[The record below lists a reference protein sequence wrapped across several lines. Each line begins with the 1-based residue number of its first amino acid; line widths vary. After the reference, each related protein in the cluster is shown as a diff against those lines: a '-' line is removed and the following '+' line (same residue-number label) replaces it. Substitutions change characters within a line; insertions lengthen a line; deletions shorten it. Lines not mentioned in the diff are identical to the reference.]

1 MIAGSGK
8 SGISHYYF
16 QRELYMKKMF
26 IVSSLLALF
35 LANSPVFAQDAAGQD
50 DQSLSGT
57 NFSSNSGQNPFAA
70 PTLDNASGQPQPD
83 TAGQTADDSDSW

>member
-1 MIAGSGK
+1 
-8 SGISHYYF
+8 
-16 QRELYMKKMF
+16 MKKMF

-35 LANSPVFAQDAAGQD
+35 FVNTTVFAEDMAGQGVQD

-57 NFSSNSGQNPFAA
+57 NLSSNGTQNPFSVSSM
-70 PTLDNASGQPQPD
+70 DNATAQPQPD

>member
-1 MIAGSGK
+1 
-8 SGISHYYF
+8 
-16 QRELYMKKMF
+16 MKKMF

-57 NFSSNSGQNPFAA
+57 NLSSNGAQNPFAA
-70 PTLDNASGQPQPD
+70 PALENASAQPQPD